1 MKLKFAL
8 FTITGLM
15 AFAAVAQA
23 GPSIRISFGSDGC
36 YQRPVYYSRQPVCR
50 MPVYPAYYAPAVYPA
65 YYYGGPARYSN
76 VQGFV
81 NGSQGI
87 IRVPPPIYPVQPV
100 TVDRGHSF
108 RWR

>member
-1 MKLKFAL
+1 LKTIISASIPMMIFAEDRDGGVFRL
-8 FTITGLM
+8 GRKTIRSVRSIIRDSR
-15 AFAAVAQA
+15 FAE
-23 GPSIRISFGSDGC
+23 
-36 YQRPVYYSRQPVCR
+36 CR
-50 MPVYPAYYAPAVYPA
+50 STPAYYAPAVYPA

-76 VQGFV
+76 VRGFV

-100 TVDRGHSF
+100 AVDRGHSF